1 MAPRRPP
8 HMPVETW
15 IEHQIRIAQANGAFD
30 NLPGAGRPIPDL
42 DRPQPE
48 LAWVANYLRREDVDI
63 AGLLPPGLA
72 LAKEVEDLP
81 VRLHEERSE
90 ARVRAIVDD
99 LNARIAQAHARPQ
112 VGPPLRVRSVPVEE
126 TVAQWHAPRAAARSA
141 AAARPAPTDPPAP
154 PARRRRWW
162 RRAST

>member
-15 IEHQIRIAQANGAFD
+15 IEHQIRTAQANGAFD
-30 NLPGAGRPIPDL
+30 DLPGAGRPIPDL

-48 LAWVANYLRREDVDI
+48 LAWVAAYLRREDVDV

-81 VRLHEERSE
+81 ARLHKERSE

-99 LNARIAQAHARPQ
+99 LNARIARAHALPQ

-126 TVAQWHAPRAAARSA
+126 TVTRWRALRAAAE
-141 AAARPAPTDPPAP
+141 AAARPAPADPPAP
-154 PARRRRWW
+154 PDRRRRWW
-162 RRAST
+162 RRASR